1 MKQRIRSI
9 KPEAFIDAK
18 LWDVEAVH
26 PHAFRIFAGLWT
38 IADREGRFEWKP
50 REIAALLMPYR
61 QEAVAPTLDALVCA
75 GLVRRYEVR
84 GDQYATLPGFLKH
97 QVPNAREPQSSLPL
111 PPWLSPDAPDDDG
124 RTCVHVQTR
133 AGDSRVSESDAR
145 VNADDA
151 PEHIQKCSSGKGR
164 EGKGEEGRVDASG
177 QERSLDAFH
186 SSRIRD
192 LKRGEVV
199 GDGVTLGEF
208 IRQGV
213 VAGYETL
220 KQPAPRETRDPLWS
234 GWAELEHW
242 TVEKSRLVGR
252 PQRDTAR
259 HLIRCFLR
267 SPLARKKGHPIKFLV
282 ENGNEYWADE
292 LPAEV
297 A

>member
-26 PHAFRIFAGLWT
+26 PHAFRIFTGLWT

-61 QEAVAPTLDALVCA
+61 QEVVAATLDALVSA

-84 GDQYATLPGFLKH
+84 GEQYATLPGFLKH
-97 QVPNAREPQSSLPL
+97 QVPNAREPRSSLPL
-111 PPWLSPDAPDDDG
+111 PPWLSPDAPEDGDD
-124 RTCVHVQTR
+124 TCTHVPAR
-133 AGDSRVSESDAR
+133 AGDAQ
-145 VNADDA
+145 ADDA
-151 PEHIQKCSSGKGR
+151 HTRVTETDAPVHIQECTSGKGR
-164 EGKGEEGRVDASG
+164 EGKGEGTRVDAS
-177 QERSLDAFH
+177 SPLAAFG
-186 SSRIRD
+186 RARVRD
-192 LKRGEVV
+192 LKTGIVV
-199 GDGVTLGEF
+199 EGVTLREF
-208 IRQGV
+208 LRAGV
-213 VAGYETL
+213 GKGYEQL
-220 KQPAPRETRDPLWS
+220 RQPAPREVRDLTWV

-242 TVEKSRLVGR
+242 TVEKARLLGR
-252 PQRDTAR
+252 DQRETGR

-267 SPLARKKGHPIKFLV
+267 SATARKKGHPIKFLV
-282 ENGNEYWADE
+282 ENANEFWADD